1 MRNIQITTVLICS
14 LGVFLNSA
22 FAQTGSAGAT
32 GLAFLKLGVGARA
45 NGMGE
50 AFVAVANDAAAT
62 FWNPAGLSQ
71 LERSHFTF
79 THSEWIQDISSEFLA
94 LAFPAFGGVTGF
106 SVYVNNVGGIE
117 RRVNP
122 SEEPLGTIDANDV
135 ALGVSYGR
143 SLGSSMQAGITVKYL
158 YEKIYLESASG
169 YAFDFG
175 LNVQPFGS
183 ALNLAVAAQNLGSM
197 NELLAESIDLPKTLR
212 FGAAYSFPLAAL
224 DGAVV
229 LAAEGV
235 KVVEN
240 DLRGSFGAEVQLK
253 KMLALRLGY
262 QSGYEDR
269 SLAGGFGLSFQR
281 YHLDYGYTPVGSNL
295 GDTHRFSFGLDW

>member
-1 MRNIQITTVLICS
+1 MRIFRIASFIS
-14 LGVFLNSA
+14 LSLCFFLNSG
-22 FAQTGSAGAT
+22 FPQTGSAGAT
-32 GLAFLKLGVGARA
+32 GLAFLKVGVGARA

-50 AFVAVANDAAAT
+50 AYTAVVNDATAT
-62 FWNPAGLSQ
+62 FWNPAALTHLTRSQ
-71 LERSHFTF
+71 LAF
-79 THSEWIQDISSEFLA
+79 THSEWIQDISNEFLA
-94 LAFPAFGGVTGF
+94 FAFPAFGGVTGVSINF
-106 SVYVNNVGGIE
+106 SHVGGIE

-122 SEEPLGTIDANDV
+122 GESLGAIEANDV
-135 ALGVSYGR
+135 ALGISYGR
-143 SLGSSMQAGITVKYL
+143 SLSSSLQVGVTVKYL

-183 ALNLAVAAQNLGSM
+183 KLNFALAAQNLGAM
-197 NELLAESIDLPKTLR
+197 DELLSDSIDLPETLR
-212 FGAAYSFPLAAL
+212 FGAAYSFPLEAL
-224 DGAVV
+224 EGAVV

-253 KMLALRLGY
+253 KILALRLGY

-269 SLAGGFGLSFQR
+269 SLAGGFGFSFQR
-281 YHLDYGYTPVGSNL
+281 YHLDYGYTPFGSNL
-295 GDTHRFSFGLDW
+295 GDSHRFSFGLDL